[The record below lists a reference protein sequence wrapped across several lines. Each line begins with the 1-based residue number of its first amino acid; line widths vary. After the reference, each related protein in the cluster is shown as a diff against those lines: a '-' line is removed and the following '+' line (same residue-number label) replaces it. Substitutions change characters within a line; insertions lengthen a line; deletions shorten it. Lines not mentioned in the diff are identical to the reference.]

1 MIQII
6 LYLIYYLKQCLAIMA
21 FHFNVSKELQTAQ
34 AFTKQKGDFSE
45 DKEWR
50 VDLGSDLSCLVDD
63 LMGGLLSCHLFWQQ
77 QIILI
82 LSPIFS
88 PRSHTHTYKYEFG
101 VQIQSGKC
109 VTRRVKNGP
118 FLASKTH
125 QSNTSTWPT
134 TTSTTIPPLQIQIQN
149 WNSNTIS
156 KSLLKV
162 FNLSYKLRSTHK
174 KQFFFFPYSKRLS
187 EMAKSSKDN
196 KNKATNSQSN
206 STLHPPYFE
215 VP

>member
-1 MIQII
+1 MESRSWIWS
-6 LYLIYYLKQCLAIMA
+6 IMPGWWLDGW
-21 FHFNVSKELQTAQ
+21 VIVY
-34 AFTKQKGDFSE
+34 
-45 DKEWR
+45 WI
-50 VDLGSDLSCLVDD
+50 VLSCFFLG
-63 LMGGLLSCHLFWQQ
+63 GGLLSCHLFWQQ

-174 KQFFFFPYSKRLS
+174 KQFFFFLTP
-187 EMAKSSKDN
+187 KDFQKWRN
-196 KNKATNSQSN
+196 QARTTKTKQPIPSPTRPSILH
-206 STLHPPYFE
+206 TLRYLRIPFNFCSLNFIFE
-215 VP
+215 Q